1 MTPVNSTCRRAR
13 ANNVHV
19 TQRMPNLSPAHL
31 CIIIIIRYNNRIII
45 ANMSCITLVNLQL
58 PTRISPSVV
67 WCYVPT
73 SWHSNQCNFDSTSVK
88 LCMNHLVASNIRST
102 SRSFSLSCKQKQDM
116 KMKHNSSE
124 LVGVVYLT
132 WYISLSWDLDQ
143 SM

>member
-1 MTPVNSTCRRAR
+1 
-13 ANNVHV
+13 
-19 TQRMPNLSPAHL
+19 
-31 CIIIIIRYNNRIII
+31 
-45 ANMSCITLVNLQL
+45 
-58 PTRISPSVV
+58 
-67 WCYVPT
+67 
-73 SWHSNQCNFDSTSVK
+73 
-88 LCMNHLVASNIRST
+88 MNHLVASNIRST